1 MEQEKEKTLV
11 EKKLEQKW
19 ESLGIAN
26 DFIFGKVMQDEEL
39 LTELIQLILP
49 DIKIGKIEIVAQ
61 KSIEAGLDIHGIR
74 LDIYA
79 KDENGLV
86 YEIEMQITVSKHLP
100 KRARYYSSMIDTQML
115 DKGISYK
122 KLKNVYVIFI
132 CPEDPF
138 GSGRHKYTF
147 RNFCEEDKE
156 IELNDGSVKI
166 FLNASGVKD
175 DVSENL
181 KAFLDYVAG
190 ITSDNPYVKKLDD
203 AVKKAKMNKEWR
215 MEYMMWS
222 IKEMDV
228 RDDAEEKA
236 VNKIIINMLRKGK
249 KPEEIVDLC
258 DVQMEQVQNAQEMLE
273 KELVANNY

>member
-156 IELNDGSVKI
+156 IGLNDGSVKI

-222 IKEMDV
+222 IKEMDI
-228 RDDAEEKA
+228 RDDAIEQRDTE
-236 VNKIIINMLRKGK
+236 IIMQMLRKGK
-249 KPEEIVDLC
+249 TPEEIVDFC
-258 DVQMEQVQNAQEMLE
+258 GFSMEQVLNVQEILE
-273 KELVANNY
+273 KELVATD